1 MLLYVVIKTPN
12 LLQFPEVIAN
22 KVTVNILDI
31 RVDGEKGKLLIE
43 VRGDENN
50 AKQVC
55 EEPIKVSKYKFICT
69 NYISTEFIKIL
80 SQYIIM
86 NGALTDDGILWTL
99 ILNGYTELRDLLN
112 SLISITKEVRVL
124 KVVKAEKK
132 DAITARQEQILRIA
146 LEAGFFDYPRR
157 IGLKDLAKKLNIS
170 PSSLSEI
177 IRRAEKNVITAYFEE
192 REL

>member
-12 LLQFPEVIAN
+12 LLQFPEFIPK

-31 RVDGEKGKLLIE
+31 RVDGEKGKLLLEI
-43 VRGDENN
+43 RGDETS

-69 NYISTEFIKIL
+69 NYISSELLKIL
-80 SQYIIM
+80 SQYTIM
-86 NGALTDDGILWTL
+86 NGALTDDGIFWTL
-99 ILNGYTELRDLLN
+99 ILNGYTELRELLN
-112 SLISITKEVRVL
+112 SLIDITKEVRVL